1 MPPRYSY
8 KNITSCDV
16 CSQIMKGNTRQG
28 LKCKLC
34 RMNVHPE
41 CQDRVVKCQ
50 PKAKFSRMK
59 SGSEMGDDE
68 REMSIDYVCKAA
80 RCVSRPVSP
89 RVGGPRPAETELRQL
104 QARLPGEPRA
114 AAAADAAAARCR
126 VTYRR
131 DTAVLLTGAQVAS
144 WGRTPRPSGGRW
156 AGPTPATR
164 ARRRS
169 RSSSAASPSTPG
181 TAAAKYDTVMS
192 NARPRSDLV
201 DTSGRKINT
210 TSSVAAQQGN
220 GSNGS
225 AGI

>member
-1 MPPRYSY
+1 
-8 KNITSCDV
+8 
-16 CSQIMKGNTRQG
+16 
-28 LKCKLC
+28 
-34 RMNVHPE
+34 
-41 CQDRVVKCQ
+41 
-50 PKAKFSRMK
+50 
-59 SGSEMGDDE
+59 MGDDE

-181 TAAAKYDTVMS
+181 TAAAK
-192 NARPRSDLV
+192 
-201 DTSGRKINT
+201 
-210 TSSVAAQQGN
+210 
-220 GSNGS
+220 
-225 AGI
+225 

>member
-68 REMSIDYVCKAA
+68 REMSIYHVCKIKLHAVCPGLSA
-80 RCVSRPVSP
+80 RGSVGPDQRRQNFVSSKPGSQESHALP
-89 RVGGPRPAETELRQL
+89 QL
-104 QARLPGEPRA
+104 LTPPPPG
-114 AAAADAAAARCR
+114 
-126 VTYRR
+126 
-131 DTAVLLTGAQVAS
+131 AVLLTAAIPPCYSPVRRWRAGDGLLAHQAEDGRVLLPLHGRGAAL
-144 WGRTPRPSGGRW
+144 
-156 AGPTPATR
+156 
-164 ARRRS
+164 
-169 RSSSAASPSTPG
+169 AAP
-181 TAAAKYDTVMS
+181 
-192 NARPRSDLV
+192 ARPHHRHQVPPPLSK
-201 DTSGRKINT
+201 TP
-210 TSSVAAQQGN
+210 
-220 GSNGS
+220 
-225 AGI
+225 

>member
-1 MPPRYSY
+1 
-8 KNITSCDV
+8 
-16 CSQIMKGNTRQG
+16 MKGNTRQG

-68 REMSIDYVCKAA
+68 REMSIYHVCKAA

-114 AAAADAAAARCR
+114 AAAADAAAARC
-126 VTYRR
+126 
-131 DTAVLLTGAQVAS
+131 VLLTAAIPPCYSPVRRWRAGDGLLAHQAEDGRVLLPLHGRGAAL
-144 WGRTPRPSGGRW
+144 
-156 AGPTPATR
+156 
-164 ARRRS
+164 
-169 RSSSAASPSTPG
+169 
-181 TAAAKYDTVMS
+181 AAA
-192 NARPRSDLV
+192 ARPHHRHQVPPPLSK
-201 DTSGRKINT
+201 TP
-210 TSSVAAQQGN
+210 
-220 GSNGS
+220 
-225 AGI
+225 

>member
-68 REMSIDYVCKAA
+68 REMSIYYICKIKLHAVCPGLSARGSVGPDQRRQNFVSSKPGSQESHALPQLLTPPPPGACYLPPRYRRVTHQCAGGELGTDSSPIRRKMGGSYSRYTGAA
-80 RCVSRPVSP
+80 PLS
-89 RVGGPRPAETELRQL
+89 QL
-104 QARLPGEPRA
+104 QRGLTIDTR
-114 AAAADAAAARCR
+114 
-126 VTYRR
+126 YRR
-131 DTAVLLTGAQVAS
+131 
-144 WGRTPRPSGGRW
+144 R
-156 AGPTPATR
+156 
-164 ARRRS
+164 
-169 RSSSAASPSTPG
+169 
-181 TAAAKYDTVMS
+181 
-192 NARPRSDLV
+192 
-201 DTSGRKINT
+201 
-210 TSSVAAQQGN
+210 
-220 GSNGS
+220 
-225 AGI
+225 